1 MLMKMNRNIWI
12 FLLIL
17 ALTVSSCSLVK
28 PEKEEPCVVTLG
40 FILAESTEEGI
51 QQKAGYEQALEEI
64 VQSNLVDGCEINP
77 IFKDEGS
84 SLNPEAVQN
93 AVRNLADEGAAAVL
107 GATTS
112 DATMRAVNIAK
123 YLKIPLLVPTNASD
137 EITGGGNPWI
147 FRLSPTNGSAAEQI
161 LKMIRTKYG
170 SEASISVLFEQTL
183 FGESTAVAI
192 ADTALT
198 EGLTI
203 STYTSY
209 APGALEYV
217 GLVAQSAAKQPDVLF
232 LVASQAD
239 QAQGLIGAASKLNIQ
254 AVIGSGDGFDGWEI
268 IQDPNYFISSS
279 GPDFFV
285 TTDPISYE
293 IGKDWDRSAEDGE
306 EAVSLSKAEAYLA
319 VKVLAEAVA
328 AIQTNENNA
337 LQRLLMDS
345 ELSKI
350 RELVAEYLRAE
361 NCKDD
366 ETLPSCYPVVFDTTG
381 QSNLTPALV
390 ESTGRELNLLNAP

>member
-1 MLMKMNRNIWI
+1 MRINRNIWV

-17 ALTVSSCSLVK
+17 AFTISSCSLVK

-64 VQSNLVDGCEINP
+64 VQSNIIDGCEVKP
-77 IFKDEGS
+77 IFEDEGS

-93 AVRNLADEGAAAVL
+93 AVRELADEGAAAVF

-123 YLKIPLLVPTNASD
+123 YLKIPLLVPSNASD

-147 FRLSPTNGSAAEQI
+147 FRLSPTNKSAAEQT
-161 LKMIRTKYG
+161 LKMLRTKYG
-170 SEASISVLFEQTL
+170 GEASISVLFEQTL

-192 ADTALT
+192 ADTALA

-203 STYTSY
+203 STYSSY
-209 APGALEYV
+209 APGALEYA

-239 QAQGLIGAASKLNIQ
+239 QAQGLIGAASKLNIR

-279 GPDFFV
+279 RPDFFV

-293 IGKDWDRSAEDGE
+293 IGKDWDRTAEDGE

-328 AIQTNENNA
+328 AVQASEKTPIQSLVTDN
-337 LQRLLMDS
+337 DI
-345 ELSKI
+345 SKL

-361 NCKDD
+361 NCKED
-366 ETLPSCYPVVFDTTG
+366 ETLPLCYPVVFDTIG
-381 QSNLTPALV
+381 QSNLSPALV
-390 ESTGRELNLLNAP
+390 QSTGKQLNLLNAP